1 MKTLDLK
8 LTRIGNSRGIRLP
21 VALIKRYGFSGTLAA
36 EVRVEGLLLKPKRP
50 TKLSWEE
57 TAQAMAASEEDC
69 RGDALLI
76 VARAFGINVSPIR
89 GDMSI
94 ADGVEINLSPVRG
107 GMFIEPMPKTTCLI
121 PQACLQN
128 PARTNVQGR
137 QGAKDKP

>member
-107 GMFIEPMPKTTCLI
+107 GMFIDR
-121 PQACLQN
+121 ACAADG
-128 PARTNVQGR
+128 PAPL
-137 QGAKDKP
+137 GAACPLPHGLSFAPCRP